1 MCPLSFSISVTR
13 CPARFPSF
21 RPSFSRA
28 LPLRISLSPFLSR
41 NCTPIRPLFS
51 ATPSNRVLFNWWDVC
66 AFPCAYT
73 YILSLSLL
81 RILAF
86 FLCRWFLFFSRSVFF
101 FFYLSFAFVSSLC
114 LCYHTTLLSLPTHD
128 SFTFSL
134 FHDRCFSTAARI
146 LGVATKEQRNGGGPH
161 FPSISRC
168 RLVRSNGQPRFR
180 NVSALMANAVLA
192 TTRGPSA
199 AAYRSFQARV
209 FIPVAIIASKNPPQK
224 GLDNPLNNVSLANA
238 CLPSGNDRNFACF
251 DAFPRNTRHP
261 GITIVTLHA
270 GTNVLRRLKYSFVR
284 SALSI

>member
-1 MCPLSFSISVTR
+1 MGRLRVSVRVHVYSFSLSFTYFSLLSLPWIS
-13 CPARFPSF
+13 FFLSF
-21 RPSFSRA
+21 R
-28 LPLRISLSPFLSR
+28 L
-41 NCTPIRPLFS
+41 
-51 ATPSNRVLFNWWDVC
+51 
-66 AFPCAYT
+66 
-73 YILSLSLL
+73 
-81 RILAF
+81 
-86 FLCRWFLFFSRSVFF
+86 

-134 FHDRCFSTAARI
+134 FRDRCFSTAARI
-146 LGVATKEQRNGGGPH
+146 LGVATKERRNGGGPH

-168 RLVRSNGQPRFR
+168 RLVRSNRQPRFR
-180 NVSALMANAVLA
+180 NVSALMANAALA

-209 FIPVAIIASKNPPQK
+209 FIPAAIIASKNPPQK

-251 DAFPRNTRHP
+251 DAFSRYSRHP
-261 GITIVTLHA
+261 GITIVLQA